1 MNNNGVL
8 KVKNK
13 KLNQGEN
20 ATGWG
25 FVLPYFASFFL
36 FITIPV
42 ILGILLSFTYFDLIN
57 TPKFIGLNNF
67 VNLFTADDVFM
78 QQVLPNTLKFALI
91 VGPVGY
97 MLSFLLAWLLAQI
110 PQKPRTVLALL
121 IYSPSMTAGIAMA
134 VMWRIIFSGDSSGYL
149 NSVLLSLNLIDSP
162 IQWLQDPKY
171 LLNIMIIVSLWSS
184 MGIGFLAMLAGV
196 LNINEELYEAAY
208 VDGMSNKFQEI
219 FYITIPTMKPQML
232 FGAIMSLVA
241 TFNAGAIGVQLTG
254 VNPTPQNAGQLI
266 VNHMDDYAFNRW
278 EMGYGAAIAVVLL
291 IMVYLFG
298 MAARKLFGE
307 KE

>member
-97 MLSFLLAWLLAQI
+97 MLSF
-110 PQKPRTVLALL
+110 
-121 IYSPSMTAGIAMA
+121 
-134 VMWRIIFSGDSSGYL
+134 
-149 NSVLLSLNLIDSP
+149 
-162 IQWLQDPKY
+162 
-171 LLNIMIIVSLWSS
+171 
-184 MGIGFLAMLAGV
+184 
-196 LNINEELYEAAY
+196 
-208 VDGMSNKFQEI
+208 
-219 FYITIPTMKPQML
+219 
-232 FGAIMSLVA
+232 
-241 TFNAGAIGVQLTG
+241 
-254 VNPTPQNAGQLI
+254 
-266 VNHMDDYAFNRW
+266 
-278 EMGYGAAIAVVLL
+278 
-291 IMVYLFG
+291 
-298 MAARKLFGE
+298 
-307 KE
+307 